1 MRKQAL
7 ICLAL
12 VGALTLAACGQQ
24 PPAPPAPPVT
34 PPPAATPAPPPATPP
49 ATTPAEPAPQEPEEI
64 RGTGVPIY
72 IYSNSNAEL
81 FHDPLEAMAAEYGFV
96 VRSVFAGGGAI
107 TDRLIAERHNPTA
120 NIVYGLNVFLRHSLI
135 ENGVLA
141 SHVPDWAGVYLPSEL
156 DHPRGYYH
164 ATDTTAIFL
173 TYDSSQFGP
182 GEAPTDWTDLW
193 EDERFHGMYQFET
206 ALTGGT
212 TRMVLSGILSR
223 HLDPNGHLGVSDAG
237 WDAIRQF
244 YQYGVPNTG
253 AADLFAQMANPDVT
267 VVMGQLH
274 CAGIPSREAQFDI
287 EAGVVI
293 PDVGVPLV
301 IEALA
306 LTSNTTNQEEAIRF
320 LNWLTPERVATIR
333 GLNDPDPRF
342 QNMPVQIMDWEVVAN
357 NIDAWVEH
365 IYLTYMP

>member
-1 MRKQAL
+1 MKKQAL

-12 VGALTLAACGQQ
+12 VGALTLAACAQ
-24 PPAPPAPPVT
+24 PAPAPT
-34 PPPAATPAPPPATPP
+34 PTPAPAAQPAQTAPATAP
-49 ATTPAEPAPQEPEEI
+49 EPAAVEPTEI

-81 FHDPLEAMAAEYGFV
+81 FHDPLEALAAEYGFV

-135 ENGVLA
+135 ENEVIIP
-141 SHVPDWAGVYLPSEL
+141 HVPSWAGVYLPTEL

-173 TYDSSQFGP
+173 TYDATQLDP
-182 GEAPTDWTDLW
+182 QDAPTDWTDLW
-193 EDERFHGMYQFET
+193 EDERFHGRYQFET
-206 ALTGGT
+206 ALIGGT

-223 HLDPNGHLGVSDAG
+223 HLDPSGHLGVSDAG

-244 YQYGVPNTG
+244 YLYGVPNTG
-253 AADLFAQMANPDVT
+253 AADLFAQMTNPDVD
-267 VVMGQLH
+267 VIMGQLH
-274 CAGIPSREAQFDI
+274 CAGIPSREEQFGI

-306 LTSNTTNQEEAIRF
+306 LTSNTTNQEEAKLF
-320 LNWLTPERVATIR
+320 LEWLTPERIAQIR
-333 GLNDPDPRF
+333 GISDPDPRF
-342 QNMPVQIMDWEVVAN
+342 QNLPVQIMDWEIVAS
-357 NIDAWVEH
+357 NIEAWVEH